1 MQSKRGISMSFF
13 KKFIGDKA
21 FYKMLLVL
29 VLPLIIQQGVTQ
41 SVSLLDNVM
50 VGRLGTEA
58 LNSVAIVNQLI
69 FVFNLAIFGGI
80 SGASIFGAQF
90 AGVGDDNGLRHTFRF
105 KMIFGLVATA
115 LAIAILIIW
124 GEPLTML
131 FLDNE
136 TNAGLDLSLIVK
148 NAREYLLIML
158 IGLLPFMILQVYA
171 STLREM
177 GDTVVPMAAS
187 VVAIVV
193 NLVFNYLL
201 IFGKFGFPRLEIR
214 GAAIAT
220 VMARYVEMLVVVIY
234 THVKKSKFRFAKGA
248 YRSLYVPL
256 DLVKKIAITG
266 SPLMINEI
274 VWSLGTT
281 FINQCYSQKGMFAYA
296 ATNINTTAWNLF
308 CIIMFAMGT
317 AISIILGRELG
328 KGDRESAIDLNRK
341 LQFINV
347 AVHVLIAGILI
358 LTAPYIPLLYD
369 VEPEVR
375 EIATKLLVI
384 SGLAL
389 PMHTLVHGIYFAV
402 RSGGKTFVTFLFD
415 SVYTWAVPAMIAL
428 ALVTFTKLG
437 IVEVYAIVQ
446 FSDALK
452 MTIGLIMLKSGF
464 WANTI
469 IDKKA

>member
-1 MQSKRGISMSFF
+1 MKFF

-21 FYKMLLVL
+21 FYKMLIIL

-69 FVFNLAIFGGI
+69 FVFNLAIFGGV

-90 AGVGDDNGLRHTFRF
+90 AGVGDHDGLRHTFRF
-105 KMIFGLVATA
+105 KMYFGLAATV
-115 LAIAILIIW
+115 IAIVVLLLW

-136 TNAGLDLSLIVK
+136 SNADLDLSAVM
-148 NAREYLLIML
+148 NYARQYLAIML
-158 IGLLPFMILQVYA
+158 VGLLPFMILQVYA

-177 GDTVVPMAAS
+177 GETVIPMIAS
-187 VVAIVV
+187 VAAIFV
-193 NLVFNYLL
+193 NLLFNYAL
-201 IFGKFGFPRLEIR
+201 IFGKLGFPRLEIA

-220 VMARYVEMLVVVIY
+220 VIARYVEMLVVVVY
-234 THVKKSKFRFAKGA
+234 THAKRSKFKFAKGA

-256 DLVKKIAITG
+256 NLVKKIIITG
-266 SPLMINEI
+266 SPLMINEVI
-274 VWSLGTT
+274 WSLGTT

-328 KGDRESAIDLNRK
+328 KGDKENTIDLNRK

-347 AVHVLIAGILI
+347 AVHVLIGAALI
-358 LTAPYIPLLYD
+358 IAAPYIPLLYD
-369 VEPEVR
+369 VEDEVR
-375 EIATKLLVI
+375 IIATELLVI

-415 SVYTWAVPAMIAL
+415 SVYTWAVPAMLAL
-428 ALVTFTKLG
+428 ALVSFTSLG
-437 IVEVYAIVQ
+437 IVEIYIIVQ

-452 MTIGLIMLKSGF
+452 MTIGLLMLKSGF

-469 IDKKA
+469 IR

>member
-1 MQSKRGISMSFF
+1 MKFI

-21 FYKMLLVL
+21 FYKMLFIL

-50 VGRLGTEA
+50 VGGLGDEA

-90 AGVGDDNGLRHTFRF
+90 AGVGDDEGLRHTFRF
-105 KMIFGLVATA
+105 KMIFGVIATA
-115 LAIAILIIW
+115 IAIGILIIW

-136 TNAGLDLSLIVK
+136 ANAGLDLSLMAK
-148 NAREYLLIML
+148 NAREYLIIML
-158 IGLLPFMILQVYA
+158 VGLMPFMIVQVYA

-177 GDTVVPMAAS
+177 GDTVIPMTAS
-187 VVAIVV
+187 VIAIFV
-193 NLVFNYLL
+193 NLIFNALL
-201 IFGKFGFPRLEIR
+201 IFGLCGFPRLEIQ

-220 VMARYVEMLVVVIY
+220 VMSRYVEMLVVVLY
-234 THVKKSKFRFAKGA
+234 THAKKTKFRFAKGA
-248 YRSLYVPL
+248 YRSLRVPAE
-256 DLVKKIAITG
+256 LVKKIAITG
-266 SPLMINEI
+266 SPLMINE
-274 VWSLGTT
+274 VLWSLGTT
-281 FINQCYSQKGMFAYA
+281 FINYCYSTKGTDAYA

-317 AISIILGRELG
+317 AISIIIGRELG
-328 KGDRESAIDLNRK
+328 KGEREKAIDINRK

-347 AVHVLIAGILI
+347 AIHVIIAIILI
-358 LTAPYIPLLYD
+358 IAANYIPLLYNVND
-369 VEPEVR
+369 NIR
-375 EIATKLLVI
+375 NIATELLMV

-389 PMHTLVHGIYFAV
+389 PMHALVHGMYFTI

-415 SVYTWAVPAMIAL
+415 SVYTWAVPAVIAIV
-428 ALVTFTKLG
+428 LVTFTDLG
-437 IVEVYAIVQ
+437 IVPVYLIVQ
-446 FSDALK
+446 ISDALK

-464 WANTI
+464 WANTV
-469 IDKKA
+469 IDKKS